1 RTGRGEKLGRGS
13 FVCNFAASSKMGDA
27 VFGFVGLPV
36 AEICRGMS
44 PGLYTLHYFDLK
56 PLFSST

>member
-1 RTGRGEKLGRGS
+1 M
-13 FVCNFAASSKMGDA
+13 CNFAASSKMGDA
-27 VFGFVGLPV
+27 VFGLVGLPV